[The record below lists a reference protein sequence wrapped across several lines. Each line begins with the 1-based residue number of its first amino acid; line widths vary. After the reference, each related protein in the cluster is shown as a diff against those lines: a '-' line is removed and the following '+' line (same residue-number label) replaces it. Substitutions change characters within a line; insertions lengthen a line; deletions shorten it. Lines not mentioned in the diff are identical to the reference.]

1 MYMRR
6 WRSNNNK
13 SSSLFLTKTLP
24 PSTRSN
30 IMHNI
35 KYTPLLFESQTAKFS
50 AKILRVTYTTPPLTW
65 RQKIPKS

>member
-13 SSSLFLTKTLP
+13 SSSLFSTTTLP

-35 KYTPLLFESQTAKFS
+35 KYTPLFESQTTKFS
-50 AKILRVTYTTPPLTW
+50 AKILRVTYATPPLTG